1 MHLGENLVAYL
12 MLLLWLIKANLLL
25 AMPYERSACHLLDY
39 RSREPCTT
47 SWPNINTLTHHTHK
61 HTDIQAPCALPP
73 LGKDLSSFLPSFPW
87 PSRPAQ
93 LNQLSSHQAP
103 GSLVTE
109 AAGGD
114 RAVRSFLQT
123 RSGETRL
130 GLIQFNLY
138 SISFWFYGAFT
149 FMARKKH
156 FCQNA
161 HHSIRPAEEV
171 LNDALPCEGTNKEGC
186 DITPVYPLATGT
198 PSVRQKW
205 SCCFH

>member
-1 MHLGENLVAYL
+1 
-12 MLLLWLIKANLLL
+12 
-25 AMPYERSACHLLDY
+25 MPYEGSGSHLLEY
-39 RSREPCTT
+39 MSQEPCTT
-47 SWPNINTLTHHTHK
+47 SWPNINTLTHHIHK

-73 LGKDLSSFLPSFPW
+73 LGKGLSSSLSTFPW
-87 PSRPAQ
+87 PFRPAQ
-93 LNQLSSHQAP
+93 LNQLSSYQAP

-114 RAVRSFLQT
+114 RAVRPFPQT
-123 RSGETRL
+123 CSGEARL

-149 FMARKKH
+149 FMAPKKH
-156 FCQNA
+156 FCQNT
-161 HHSIRPAEEV
+161 HHSIRPVEEA
-171 LNDALPCEGTNKEGC
+171 LNNALPCEGMNEEGC

-198 PSVRQKW
+198 PTVRQKR